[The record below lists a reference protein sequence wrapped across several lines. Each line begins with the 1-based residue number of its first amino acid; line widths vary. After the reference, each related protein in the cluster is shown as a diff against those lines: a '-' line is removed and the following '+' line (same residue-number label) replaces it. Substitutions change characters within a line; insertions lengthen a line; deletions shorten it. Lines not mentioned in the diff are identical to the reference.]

1 MGWND
6 HIDMDLSEAIES
18 LVGDGYLDETA
29 DAKALGVAQQVIHQG
44 FESLSPK
51 QRTLYEAVIE
61 PALKKQSEQQRIN
74 EIINSNPD

>member
-29 DAKALGVAQQVIHQG
+29 DAKALGVDQHVIQQG
-44 FESLSPK
+44 FASLRHK
-51 QRTLYEAVIE
+51 Q
-61 PALKKQSEQQRIN
+61 
-74 EIINSNPD
+74 

>member
-18 LVGDGYLDETA
+18 LVGDGYLDETEH
-29 DAKALGVAQQVIHQG
+29 AKALGVAQQVIHQG